1 MGPGR
6 QLVALQHP
14 YILFSS
20 SGARYGQDMSLTCE
34 DIEAVQSQ
42 QDLLVHVIC
51 NTRSSLMA
59 HTHTPRNGLQ
69 AHHGPRLKWLF

>member
-42 QDLLVHVIC
+42 QDLLCMSFATQDHH
-51 NTRSSLMA
+51 SW
-59 HTHTPRNGLQ
+59 HTHTHPEMACRHTMDQG
-69 AHHGPRLKWLF
+69 